1 MDFVKEKITTYL
13 KLIWPFL
20 AFVFV
25 VLILW
30 NTNILFQKFKNE
42 QRLKMELWAKA
53 QKDIIEN
60 KNPNSL
66 TFQVLQQTG
75 INPIIR
81 VDSKGKIIDHKN
93 LDEVFNDSISLYRSL
108 EKIRKENKPII
119 IQYKD
124 PISGRLLIDQK
135 LYYGDSLILKK
146 LQYYPLSLFLIIVL
160 FGLLLYFIF
169 KTNKISEQ
177 NKLWAAMA
185 KETAH
190 QIGTPLSS
198 LIGWT
203 TLIKDGQNP
212 KVSVMEM
219 EKDIDRLR
227 IITERFSKIGSD
239 PILELHEVNSIII
252 QTVNYIQKRSS
263 NLIKIKTSLTKKSS
277 IVPINTQ
284 LLSWTLE
291 NLIKNGID
299 SLKGVG
305 EIVVSSKLKNKKL
318 IILIQDNGNGIDPD
332 NFKKIFLPGFTT
344 KKRGWGL
351 GLSLAKRIIRDYH
364 KGKIYVKESL
374 PKKSTILA
382 IELIKED

>member
-1 MDFVKEKITTYL
+1 VKEKITTYL

-42 QRLKMELWAKA
+42 QRLKMELWANA

-318 IILIQDNGNGIDPD
+318 IILIQDNGNGIDPE

-351 GLSLAKRIIRDYH
+351 GLSLAKRIIKDYH

>member
-1 MDFVKEKITTYL
+1 MKEKITTYL

-318 IILIQDNGNGIDPD
+318 IILIQDNGNGIDPE

-351 GLSLAKRIIRDYH
+351 GLSLAKRIIKDYH

>member
-1 MDFVKEKITTYL
+1 VKEKITTYL

-60 KNPNSL
+60 NNPNSL

-81 VDSKGKIIDHKN
+81 VDSKGKIIDYKN
-93 LDEVFNDSISLYRSL
+93 LGEVFNDSISLYRSL
-108 EKIRKENKPII
+108 DKIRKENKPII

-124 PISGRLLIDQK
+124 PISGRLIIDQK

-219 EKDIDRLR
+219 EKDIDRLK

-239 PILELHEVNSIII
+239 PILELYEVNSIIK

-263 NLIKIKTSLTKKSS
+263 NLIKIRTSLTKKSS

-305 EIVVSSKLKNKKL
+305 EIVVSSKLKNRKL

-351 GLSLAKRIIRDYH
+351 GLSLAKRIIKDYH

>member
-1 MDFVKEKITTYL
+1 MKEKITTYL

-60 KNPNSL
+60 NNPNSL

-81 VDSKGKIIDHKN
+81 VDSKGKIIDYKN
-93 LDEVFNDSISLYRSL
+93 LGEVFNDSISLYRSL
-108 EKIRKENKPII
+108 DKIRKENKPII

-124 PISGRLLIDQK
+124 PISGRLIIDQK

-263 NLIKIKTSLTKKSS
+263 NLIKIRTSLTKKSS

-305 EIVVSSKLKNKKL
+305 EIVVSSKLKNRKL

-351 GLSLAKRIIRDYH
+351 GLSLAKRIIKDYH

>member
-1 MDFVKEKITTYL
+1 MKEKITTYL

-60 KNPNSL
+60 NNPNSL

-93 LDEVFNDSISLYRSL
+93 LDKVFNDSISLYRSL

-227 IITERFSKIGSD
+227 VITERFSKIGSD

-318 IILIQDNGNGIDPD
+318 IILIQDNGNGIDPE

-351 GLSLAKRIIRDYH
+351 GLSLAKRIIKDYH

>member
-1 MDFVKEKITTYL
+1 MKEKITTYL

-60 KNPNSL
+60 NNPNSL

-81 VDSKGKIIDHKN
+81 VDSKGKIIDYKN
-93 LDEVFNDSISLYRSL
+93 LGEVFNDSISLYRSL
-108 EKIRKENKPII
+108 DKIRKENKPII

-124 PISGRLLIDQK
+124 PISGRLIIDQK

-219 EKDIDRLR
+219 EKDIDRLK

-239 PILELHEVNSIII
+239 PILELYEVNSIIK

-263 NLIKIKTSLTKKSS
+263 NLIKIRTSLTKKSS

-284 LLSWTLE
+284 LLIWTLE

-305 EIVVSSKLKNKKL
+305 EIVVSSKLKNRKL

-351 GLSLAKRIIRDYH
+351 GLSLAKRIIKDYH

>member
-1 MDFVKEKITTYL
+1 VKEKITTYL

-305 EIVVSSKLKNKKL
+305 EIVVSSKLKNRKL

>member
-1 MDFVKEKITTYL
+1 
-13 KLIWPFL
+13 
-20 AFVFV
+20 
-25 VLILW
+25 
-30 NTNILFQKFKNE
+30 
-42 QRLKMELWAKA
+42 MELWAKA

-60 KNPNSL
+60 NNPNSL

-81 VDSKGKIIDHKN
+81 VDSKGKIIDYKN
-93 LDEVFNDSISLYRSL
+93 LGEVFNDSISLYRSL
-108 EKIRKENKPII
+108 DKIRKENKPII

-124 PISGRLLIDQK
+124 PISGRLIIDQK

-212 KVSVMEM
+212 KVSVIEM
-219 EKDIDRLR
+219 EKDIDRLK

-239 PILELHEVNSIII
+239 PILELYEVNSIIK

-263 NLIKIKTSLTKKSS
+263 NLIKIRTSLTKKSS

-305 EIVVSSKLKNKKL
+305 EIVVSSKLKNRKL

-351 GLSLAKRIIRDYH
+351 GLSLAKRIIKDYH

>member
-1 MDFVKEKITTYL
+1 
-13 KLIWPFL
+13 
-20 AFVFV
+20 
-25 VLILW
+25 
-30 NTNILFQKFKNE
+30 
-42 QRLKMELWAKA
+42 MELWAKA

-60 KNPNSL
+60 NNPNSL

-93 LDEVFNDSISLYRSL
+93 LDKVFNDSISLYRSL

-124 PISGRLLIDQK
+124 PISGHLLIDQK

-227 IITERFSKIGSD
+227 VITERFSKIGSD
-239 PILELHEVNSIII
+239 PILELNEVNSIII

-318 IILIQDNGNGIDPD
+318 IILIQDNGNGIDPE

-351 GLSLAKRIIRDYH
+351 GLSLAKRIIKDYH

>member
-1 MDFVKEKITTYL
+1 MKEKITTYL

-42 QRLKMELWAKA
+42 QRLKMELWANA

-108 EKIRKENKPII
+108 DKIRKENKPII

-124 PISGRLLIDQK
+124 PISGRLIIDQK

-318 IILIQDNGNGIDPD
+318 IILIQDNGNGIDPE

-351 GLSLAKRIIRDYH
+351 GLSLAKRIIKDYH

>member
-1 MDFVKEKITTYL
+1 VKEKITTYL

-318 IILIQDNGNGIDPD
+318 IILIQDNGNGIDPE

-351 GLSLAKRIIRDYH
+351 GLSLAKRIIKDYH

>member
-1 MDFVKEKITTYL
+1 
-13 KLIWPFL
+13 
-20 AFVFV
+20 
-25 VLILW
+25 
-30 NTNILFQKFKNE
+30 
-42 QRLKMELWAKA
+42 MELWANA

-219 EKDIDRLR
+219 EKDINRLK

-239 PILELHEVNSIII
+239 PILELYEVNSIIK

-263 NLIKIKTSLTKKSS
+263 NLIKIRTSLTKKSS

-318 IILIQDNGNGIDPD
+318 IILIQDNGNGIDPE

-351 GLSLAKRIIRDYH
+351 GLSLAKRIIKDYH

>member
-1 MDFVKEKITTYL
+1 VKEKITTYL

-60 KNPNSL
+60 NNPNSL

-81 VDSKGKIIDHKN
+81 VDSKGKIIDYKN
-93 LDEVFNDSISLYRSL
+93 LGEVFNDSISLYRSL
-108 EKIRKENKPII
+108 DKIRKENKPII

-124 PISGRLLIDQK
+124 PISGRLIIDQK

-212 KVSVMEM
+212 KVSVIEM
-219 EKDIDRLR
+219 EKDIDRLK

-239 PILELHEVNSIII
+239 PILELYEVNSIIK

-263 NLIKIKTSLTKKSS
+263 NLIKIRTSLTKKSS

-305 EIVVSSKLKNKKL
+305 EIVVSSKLKNRKL

-351 GLSLAKRIIRDYH
+351 GLSLAKRIIKDYH

>member
-1 MDFVKEKITTYL
+1 MKEKITTYL

-60 KNPNSL
+60 NNPNSL

-81 VDSKGKIIDHKN
+81 VDSKGKIIDYKN
-93 LDEVFNDSISLYRSL
+93 LGEVFNDSISLYRSL
-108 EKIRKENKPII
+108 DKIRKENKPII

-124 PISGRLLIDQK
+124 PISGRLIIDQK

-219 EKDIDRLR
+219 EKDINRLK

-239 PILELHEVNSIII
+239 PILELYEVNSIIK

-305 EIVVSSKLKNKKL
+305 EIVVSSKLKNRKL

-351 GLSLAKRIIRDYH
+351 GLSLAKRIIKDYH

>member
-1 MDFVKEKITTYL
+1 MKEKITTYL

-60 KNPNSL
+60 NNPNSL

-81 VDSKGKIIDHKN
+81 VDSRGKIIDYKN
-93 LDEVFNDSISLYRSL
+93 LGKVFKDSISLYRSL

-124 PISGRLLIDQK
+124 PISGRLIIDQK
-135 LYYGDSLILKK
+135 LYFGDSLILKK

-305 EIVVSSKLKNKKL
+305 EIVVSSKLKNRKL

-351 GLSLAKRIIRDYH
+351 GLSLAKRIIKDYH

>member
-1 MDFVKEKITTYL
+1 MKEKITTYL

-81 VDSKGKIIDHKN
+81 VDSKGKIIDYKN
-93 LDEVFNDSISLYRSL
+93 LDEVLNDSIKLYKSL

-124 PISGRLLIDQK
+124 PISGRLVIDQK
-135 LYYGDSLILKK
+135 LYYGDSLIIKK

-219 EKDIDRLR
+219 EKDIDRLK

-239 PILELHEVNSIII
+239 PILELYEVNSIIK

-263 NLIKIKTSLTKKSS
+263 NLIKIRTSLTKKSS

-305 EIVVSSKLKNKKL
+305 EIVVSSKLKNRKL

-351 GLSLAKRIIRDYH
+351 GLSLAKRIIKDYH

>member
-1 MDFVKEKITTYL
+1 
-13 KLIWPFL
+13 
-20 AFVFV
+20 
-25 VLILW
+25 
-30 NTNILFQKFKNE
+30 
-42 QRLKMELWAKA
+42 
-53 QKDIIEN
+53 
-60 KNPNSL
+60 
-66 TFQVLQQTG
+66 
-75 INPIIR
+75 
-81 VDSKGKIIDHKN
+81 
-93 LDEVFNDSISLYRSL
+93 
-108 EKIRKENKPII
+108 
-119 IQYKD
+119 
-124 PISGRLLIDQK
+124 
-135 LYYGDSLILKK
+135 
-146 LQYYPLSLFLIIVL
+146 
-160 FGLLLYFIF
+160 
-169 KTNKISEQ
+169 
-177 NKLWAAMA
+177 MA

-219 EKDIDRLR
+219 EKDIDRLK

-239 PILELHEVNSIII
+239 PILELHEVNSIIK

-263 NLIKIKTSLTKKSS
+263 NLIKIRTSLTKKSS

-305 EIVVSSKLKNKKL
+305 EIVVSSKLKNNKL
-318 IILIQDNGNGIDPD
+318 IVLIQDNGNGIDPD

-351 GLSLAKRIIRDYH
+351 GLSLAKRIIKDYH

-382 IELIKED
+382 IELIRGD

>member
-1 MDFVKEKITTYL
+1 
-13 KLIWPFL
+13 
-20 AFVFV
+20 
-25 VLILW
+25 
-30 NTNILFQKFKNE
+30 
-42 QRLKMELWAKA
+42 MELWAKA

-60 KNPNSL
+60 NNPNSL

-81 VDSKGKIIDHKN
+81 VDSKGKIIDYKN
-93 LDEVFNDSISLYRSL
+93 LGEVFNDSISLYRSL
-108 EKIRKENKPII
+108 DKIRKENKPII

-124 PISGRLLIDQK
+124 PISGRLIIDQK

-219 EKDIDRLR
+219 EKDIDRLK

-239 PILELHEVNSIII
+239 PILELYEVNSIIK

-263 NLIKIKTSLTKKSS
+263 NLIKIRTSLTKKSS

-305 EIVVSSKLKNKKL
+305 EIVVSSKLKNRKL

-351 GLSLAKRIIRDYH
+351 GLSLAKRIIKDYH